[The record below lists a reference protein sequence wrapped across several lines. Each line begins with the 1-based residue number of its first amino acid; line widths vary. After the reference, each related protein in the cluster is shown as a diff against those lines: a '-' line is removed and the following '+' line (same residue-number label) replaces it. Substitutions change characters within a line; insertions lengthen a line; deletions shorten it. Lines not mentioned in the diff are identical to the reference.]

1 MRWLVIAAVAVC
13 THALG
18 AQSPAT
24 GHANLGDS
32 VLADLARLSDLERA
46 YFAANGQYT
55 SDLNA
60 LNFKPVTSAVIAV
73 SYASARTFS
82 ASASHARLAPF
93 LCFVIASA
101 TDGPEPERPFCTNSR
116 YGTAAAA
123 LARAGTAADS
133 VDSVPPRE
141 MPEAT
146 AAPPHERNVAKKN
159 VTPSVESP
167 VARRPISPREFGA
180 RLRAAA
186 RTPADSAPFDV
197 QFAVKDARYDPDR
210 GVLEVAVERIPFV
223 VSAADSVRPAI
234 ACYTQPA
241 FACGASGLSYVARGL
256 FRVPRRQAPSPEVLS
271 GGLTMRARFV
281 INRRSDAS
289 GTAVTLLA
297 LVLQA
302 NGEAIAHWERAAAP

>member
-1 MRWLVIAAVAVC
+1 MYSKSAMPQLASAATYHARVLRFRRCAYHANVMKRFERISSPAVRRTIGIVSALPLRRVSKNNMRWLVIAAVAVC

-133 VDSVPPRE
+133 
-141 MPEAT
+141 
-146 AAPPHERNVAKKN
+146 
-159 VTPSVESP
+159 
-167 VARRPISPREFGA
+167 
-180 RLRAAA
+180 
-186 RTPADSAPFDV
+186 
-197 QFAVKDARYDPDR
+197 
-210 GVLEVAVERIPFV
+210 
-223 VSAADSVRPAI
+223 
-234 ACYTQPA
+234 
-241 FACGASGLSYVARGL
+241 
-256 FRVPRRQAPSPEVLS
+256 
-271 GGLTMRARFV
+271 
-281 INRRSDAS
+281 
-289 GTAVTLLA
+289 
-297 LVLQA
+297 
-302 NGEAIAHWERAAAP
+302 